1 MQEMQDI
8 ERRLRIIEDRLN
20 ILRQLIE
27 NLEVNFVEK
36 DKEVEM
42 KINQINNEISG
53 LRKDI
58 QELNLKVNAILD
70 QLPLFA
76 TNDRVKVIERYLDL
90 INPFDFLTKK
100 EAIELINKIVENKV
114 KEMLKNEEKSI
125 I

>member
-1 MQEMQDI
+1 MQDI

-20 ILRQLIE
+20 LLRQLIE

-36 DKEVEM
+36 DKKVEM
-42 KINQINNEISG
+42 QINQLNKEISE
-53 LRKDI
+53 LKKSI
-58 QELNLKVNAILD
+58 QELNLKINAILD

-76 TNDRVKVIERYLDL
+76 TNDRIEVLEKYLDL

-114 KEMLKNEEKSI
+114 KEILKNEEKSI

>member
-1 MQEMQDI
+1 MQDI

>member
-1 MQEMQDI
+1 MHDI
-8 ERRLRIIEDRLN
+8 ERRLRIIEDRLDL
-20 ILRQLIE
+20 LRQLIE

-36 DKEVEM
+36 DKKVEIQ
-42 KINQINNEISG
+42 INQLNKDISE

-58 QELNLKVNAILD
+58 QELNLKINAILD

-76 TNDRVKVIERYLDL
+76 TSDRVEVIEKYLDL
-90 INPFDFLTKK
+90 INPFDFLTRK